1 MRASEERIAELRVEF
16 QRRQELFDHARRELY
31 LAKAALAE
39 AEGDEFFARWDRAL
53 AANDSTAVQRCETEW
68 ANRKQE
74 QGAQP

>member
-1 MRASEERIAELRVEF
+1 MTEHEERIAELRAELH
-16 QRRQELFDHARRELY
+16 RREALYEHARREMY

-53 AANDSTAVQRCETEW
+53 AAQDSLGVRRCETEW
-68 ANRKQE
+68 ANRKQG